1 MPRKDPKLERR
12 KELILAAVSTIAE
25 HGFDRL
31 TMARV
36 AKTAKASPAELREY
50 FRDKRE
56 LLAETLRAL
65 ALKYETRWRDK
76 VHRAAAPIE
85 KLKAMVEADFDPMV
99 SHRSD
104 GIVWYGFWR
113 EAQWRPDCQ
122 QICLNL
128 SNAYF
133 EQARAIIQQIA
144 DQAAVGRIGPGVVR
158 ASDAPAAVTVRAVHE
173 ARRAMAADIVEG
185 AQHAVI
191 AADDKGALAQHIQRG
206 VVARSCDLTHMA
218 DDLPVLQQEIAAFER
233 EELGIV
239 VGPSRQR
246 FPAERGHRVC
256 AL

>member
-36 AKTAKASPAELREY
+36 AKAAKVSPAELREY
-50 FRDKRE
+50 FRDKKE

-65 ALKYETRWRDK
+65 ALKYEGIWRDK

-85 KLKAMVEADFDPMV
+85 KLKAMIEADFDPMV
-99 SHRSD
+99 SNRSG

-113 EAQWRPDCQ
+113 EAQWRPECQ

-144 DQAAVGRIGPGVVR
+144 DQGRHRSMDVPGLTRGFNAMIDGLWLDHLINPESCTQEVANRTCHAFLAVAFPLEYAA
-158 ASDAPAAVTVRAVHE
+158 SNLSSAA
-173 ARRAMAADIVEG
+173 
-185 AQHAVI
+185 
-191 AADDKGALAQHIQRG
+191 
-206 VVARSCDLTHMA
+206 
-218 DDLPVLQQEIAAFER
+218 
-233 EELGIV
+233 
-239 VGPSRQR
+239 
-246 FPAERGHRVC
+246 
-256 AL
+256 